1 MDPSTLSSALEIV
14 APACGATLSI
24 NERVALETSLPI
36 LKSANSFDKIVF
48 WGRISG
54 VANDYLIAQGYNL
67 PYAMI
72 EATSSPASS
81 FYRCACGARA
91 RWRSPPSPH
100 PTPHPAY

>member
-48 WGRISG
+48 WGRIRAGTLLQCVGEQRQGKVGGSVF
-54 VANDYLIAQGYNL
+54 VATENPIALLEELYRSYL
-67 PYAMI
+67 
-72 EATSSPASS
+72 
-81 FYRCACGARA
+81 
-91 RWRSPPSPH
+91 
-100 PTPHPAY
+100 